1 MDLLFFVRCC
11 HHVSPGY
18 CVSSSSNEISLLYPN
33 GVLWLVHFD
42 PRCSCER
49 GGKVVLKGVRWYKT
63 SFSFPCRV
71 FLSSQSTHMEFNS
84 TLQSKS
90 IHQCLISICGELSLA
105 FSLFCFGFKISV
117 LKAKTIQ
124 SKNLFCELRWPPCK
138 VIALQVVEYLCGV
151 DTSKSGLFTAMAAVS
166 FLSS

>member
-18 CVSSSSNEISLLYPN
+18 CVSSSINEISLLYHN
-33 GVLWLVHFD
+33 GVLWLVHFE

-49 GGKVVLKGVRWYKT
+49 GGKVVLKVVCNKR

-105 FSLFCFGFKISV
+105 FSLFNFGFKISV

-124 SKNLFCELRWPPCK
+124 IKNLFCELRRPPSK
-138 VIALQVVEYLCGV
+138 VTALQVVEYLCGV
-151 DTSKSGLFTAMAAVS
+151 DTSKSGLFTAMAVVC
-166 FLSS
+166 FLRS

>member
-1 MDLLFFVRCC
+1 MDLLLFVRWY

-18 CVSSSSNEISLLYPN
+18 CVSSSSNEISLLYHN

-42 PRCSCER
+42 LRCSCER
-49 GGKVVLKGVRWYKT
+49 DGKVFPKGARWYKR
-63 SFSFPCRV
+63 SFPFPCRV
-71 FLSSQSTHMEFNS
+71 FLSSQSTHVEFDS

-105 FSLFCFGFKISV
+105 FSLFCFAFKISV

-138 VIALQVVEYLCGV
+138 VIALQIVEYLCGV
-151 DTSKSGLFTAMAAVS
+151 GTSKSGLFTTMAAVC
-166 FLSS
+166 FLNS